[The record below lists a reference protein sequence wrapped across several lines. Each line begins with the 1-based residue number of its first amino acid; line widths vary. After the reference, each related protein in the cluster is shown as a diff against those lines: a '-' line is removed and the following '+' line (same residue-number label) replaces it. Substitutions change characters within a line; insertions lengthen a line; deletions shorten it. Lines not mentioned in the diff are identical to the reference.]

1 MVLKFGLD
9 KQDSSR
15 HLSISNHNIR
25 KFSKKGVPKP
35 KRRHASWKDYDS
47 SSDEDVSISDC
58 SSTDSDFG
66 NDIKDYAS
74 SEHTT
79 ISALDSKIA
88 PLSVSSPKKGK
99 VKICDDAFGETENDM
114 LLKENAN
121 KAGAAAAAV
130 AQIRSKLQDP

>member
-25 KFSKKGVPKP
+25 KYSKKGVPKP
-35 KRRHASWKDYDS
+35 KRRHASWKDYES

-66 NDIKDYAS
+66 NDIKEYAS

-79 ISALDSKIA
+79 ISVLESKFA

-99 VKICDDAFGETENDM
+99 SKTCDDDLDKTENNI